1 MNTISLVGNLTKDPR
16 LISKKKQTPRAIFT
30 IAINE
35 RYGKDGENE
44 VTHFAQCTAFGD
56 LAEHIAGSL
65 SKGDRVVA
73 AARLNTYS
81 KEVEID
87 GEDVDL
93 TMTAFT
99 VTAIGPE
106 LRFAEA
112 EVTRIRKDDDEDND
126 EEEDEAPKKSTS
138 KKSRKAAEP
147 DDDEDGEDDEEEA
160 PKKSRV
166 KSKAKKKAK
175 EDDEDEDDEF

>member
-112 EVTRIRKDDDEDND
+112 EVTRISKDDDE
-126 EEEDEAPKKSTS
+126 EDEVSKKSTS

-147 DDDEDGEDDEEEA
+147 DDDEEDDEEDEA

-175 EDDEDEDDEF
+175 EDDEDEDDEEEDDEF

>member
-73 AARLNTYS
+73 AARLNPYS

-112 EVTRIRKDDDEDND
+112 EVTRISKDDDE
-126 EEEDEAPKKSTS
+126 EDEVSKKSTS

-147 DDDEDGEDDEEEA
+147 DDDEEDDEEDEA

-175 EDDEDEDDEF
+175 EDDEDEDDEEEDDEF

>member
-112 EVTRIRKDDDEDND
+112 EVTRISKDDDE
-126 EEEDEAPKKSTS
+126 EDEVSKKSTS

-147 DDDEDGEDDEEEA
+147 DDDEEDDEEDEA

-175 EDDEDEDDEF
+175 EDDEDEDD

>member
-112 EVTRIRKDDDEDND
+112 EVTRISKDDDE
-126 EEEDEAPKKSTS
+126 EDEVSKKSTS